1 MDELLHHD
9 NNPLSEGSG
18 VRKPPYHNVIEKC
31 LAAGR
36 AAKEAA
42 FGAFG
47 AVRAWARRM
56 EDAKAQKEA
65 RAAGEEKA
73 PSALAKL
80 KLAVAKHPVSPLLY
94 VAVIAIASGVF
105 LFRSTY
111 IQAYAV
117 SLDGVEVALVA
128 DEADME
134 QALSN
139 VEKRV
144 AQVVGEYEYPAV
156 VTYTPVYSS
165 AGELTDVQAIE
176 DYLYEAA
183 GAVMD
188 GYVLTVGGQEIGA
201 GGSEADLQAQLDRV
215 AAQYRTENTVEYGFV
230 DDVSIVPRQMASDTQ
245 FDMEGI
251 FAALTANSVEE
262 AVYVVEKG
270 DTFSHIAKELGISI
284 DMLSDLNPDVVID
297 KIWVGDELV
306 VQQSVPLLSV
316 WTLDNVTYEQTIE
329 SPIEY
334 IDTEDMYKGETKVVQ
349 QGEDGLAQVNANVRY
364 VNGYET
370 EQTVLS
376 TTVIQEATT
385 TQILR
390 GTKSKPKTASKGTYI
405 WPVSGRITSR
415 FGYRHGEF
423 HTGLDIAVSTGTTV
437 KAADGGTVS
446 YAGRRGN
453 YGKLVIITHDNGAQ
467 TYYAH
472 NSALLVSVGD
482 KVYQGQAIARSGST
496 GRSTGPH
503 CHFEIRING
512 QTKNPLNYL

>member
-9 NNPLSEGSG
+9 DIPLNEGAG
-18 VRKPPYHNVIEKC
+18 TFKPPYNLAEKC

-36 AAKEAA
+36 AAKEAVFHA
-42 FGAFG
+42 AG
-47 AVRAWARRM
+47 AVRAWARRS
-56 EDAKAQKEA
+56 EEAKARK
-65 RAAGEEKA
+65 AAQA
-73 PSALAKL
+73 DQTPPAAWLRL
-80 KLAVAKHPVSPLLY
+80 KRAVANHPVSPLLY
-94 VAVIAIASGVF
+94 VAVVAVASGVF
-105 LFRSTY
+105 LFRTTY
-111 IQAYAV
+111 IKAYAV
-117 SLDGVEVALVA
+117 SVDGVEVALVA

-134 QALSN
+134 NALTN
-139 VEKRV
+139 VENRV
-144 AQVVGEYEYPAV
+144 ARVVGEYEYPAE
-156 VTYTPVYSS
+156 VTYTPVYST
-165 AGELTDVQAIE
+165 AGELTDTKAIE
-176 DYLYEAA
+176 DYLYENA
-183 GAVMD
+183 GAIMD
-188 GYVLTVGGQEIGA
+188 GFVLTVAGQEIGV
-201 GGSEADLQAQLDRV
+201 GSSEADLQAQLDRV
-215 AAQYRTENTVEYGFV
+215 SQQYRNENTVDYGFV
-230 DDVSIVPRQMASDTQ
+230 DEVSIAPRQMSTKTA

-251 FAALTANSVEE
+251 YAALTANSVEE

-270 DTFSHIAKELGISI
+270 DTFSGIAKELGISI
-284 DMLSDLNPDVVID
+284 NQLADLNPDVIID

-306 VQQSVPLLSV
+306 VQQSVPVLSV

-349 QGEDGLAQVNANVRY
+349 QGEDGMAQVNANVRY

-376 TTVIQEATT
+376 TTVVQEATT

-390 GTKSKPKTASKGTYI
+390 GTKVKPKTASKGTYV

-415 FGYRHGEF
+415 YGYRHGEF
-423 HTGLDIAVSTGTTV
+423 HTGLDIAVPTGTTV
-437 KAADGGTVS
+437 KAADGGTVT

-453 YGKLVIITHDNGAQ
+453 YGNLVIITHDNGAQ

-472 NSALLVSVGD
+472 NSSLLVSVGD

-512 QTKNPLNYL
+512 QTKNPLSYL